1 MDTLNYGEKYSEKIV
16 LALGYFDSIHKGHQQ
31 LLKTANKLSTKY
43 NALSTV
49 LIFTGGYKGK
59 NVFTLEER
67 LLRLKTMGIKK
78 VIIKE
83 LTQDFMKKSYQ
94 EFIQELLN
102 SYNIVGIVTGSDF
115 TYGYKGLGD
124 TKYLEDICRENY
136 IEYIAVDI
144 EKDCGE
150 KISSSKIKNLLTN
163 GDIKKA
169 NELLCGNYFIYG
181 KVERGKGV
189 GKTLGFPTAN
199 VKISEEKYP
208 LKEGVYLTFVY
219 VENTL
224 HSAITNVGSQPTF
237 QGKEYIIET
246 YIDNFDKDIYDKYLT
261 VYFIERIRD
270 VIEFDSIDGLKKQLL
285 LDKEWL
291 K

>member
-1 MDTLNYGEKYSEKIV
+1 MDKLIYGEKYSKKIV

-31 LLKTANKLSTKY
+31 LLNTAKKLSTKY

-59 NVFTLEER
+59 NIFTLEER
-67 LLRLKTMGIKK
+67 LLRLKTMGVEK
-78 VIIKE
+78 VIVKE
-83 LTQDFMKKSYQ
+83 LTQDFMKKTYQ
-94 EFIQELLN
+94 EFIEELLS
-102 SYNIVGIVTGSDF
+102 SYNIVGIVTGKDF

-124 TKYLEDICRENY
+124 ITYLEEICKQNK
-136 IEYIAVDI
+136 IEYIPIDL

-150 KISSSKIKNLLTN
+150 KISSTKIKGLLDR
-163 GDIKKA
+163 GDIKKV
-169 NELLCGNYFIYG
+169 NELLKGNYFIYG
-181 KVERGKGV
+181 KVEKGKGV

-199 VKISEEKYP
+199 IKISQDKYP
-208 LKEGVYLTFVY
+208 LKQGVYLTFVY
-219 VENTL
+219 VDNAL

-237 QGKEYIIET
+237 RGEEYIIET
-246 YIDNFDKDIYDKYLT
+246 YIDNFSKDIYDKYLT

-270 VIEFDSIDGLKKQLL
+270 IIEFDSIEGLENQLL